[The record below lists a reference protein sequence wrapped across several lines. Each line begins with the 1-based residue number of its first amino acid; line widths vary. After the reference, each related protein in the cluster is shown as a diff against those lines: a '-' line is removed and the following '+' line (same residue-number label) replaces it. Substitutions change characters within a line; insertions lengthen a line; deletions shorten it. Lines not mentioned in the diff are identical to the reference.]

1 MSQWTSRNAPEKY
14 AATTASAG
22 VLEAVRKS
30 VAYLKQGTV
39 PYEFR
44 TTVVRQFHDAGDFEA
59 IGAWIE
65 GAAALFSAVV
75 RRLGKSAGQQVQ
87 RRAERRNE
95 PVSCHSEAFV
105 PDAGIRGME

>member
-1 MSQWTSRNAPEKY
+1 MESHCVDYVAMDINYPEKY

-30 VAYLKQGTV
+30 VTYLKQGTV

-44 TTVVRQFHDAGDFEA
+44 TTVVKQFHDAGDFEA

-65 GAAALFSAVV
+65 E
-75 RRLGKSAGQQVQ
+75 RRVIFCSRSPTRKSAGQQVQ

-95 PVSCHSEAFV
+95 PVSCHSEAFR
-105 PDAGIRGME
+105 A